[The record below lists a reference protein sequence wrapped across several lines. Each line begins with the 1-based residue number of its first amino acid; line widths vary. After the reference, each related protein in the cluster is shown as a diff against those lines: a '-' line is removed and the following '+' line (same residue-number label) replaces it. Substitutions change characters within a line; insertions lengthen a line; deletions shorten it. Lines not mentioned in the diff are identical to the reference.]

1 MQIEEKKRMNDRKIL
16 TIVRGEEFKLSLK
29 EKIEESD
36 IFYEQYLEAADMLDD
51 IVVISENKEQ
61 IDWRKVEQE
70 NNIIAFC
77 GERGEGKSSAMMTFI
92 NALIKQ
98 DDWNSNLIFDECE
111 NVKKIVFSKPVIID
125 PSTFDNVH
133 NILEVIVA
141 TLYKE
146 FRIRYDKDSSSF
158 ENDKCGELLES
169 FQKVY
174 RIISLL
180 NNPEKMMEE
189 EFDGEANISNL
200 AKMGESTALK
210 RELEKLVKIYLEYM
224 ICETGSKHRKLL
236 IAIDDLDL
244 CNGNAYKMAE
254 QIRKYLIVPD
264 IVIIMALK
272 IEQLQ
277 MCIQEENFKNYRN
290 VLNSGEKP
298 SEFYEEVRNM
308 AEKYITK
315 LIPRSRRIYLP
326 NVKYI
331 YNAKIRYLD
340 RKGKVIYE
348 DKFLDSLN
356 ASLLNMIYIKTG
368 MKFLLNLNSTTWL
381 QANNLRDAVNMI
393 ILLGNMPEPEDDMD
407 FEDNIETFSQYIEKE
422 WIPQNFTM
430 SESRELQTLMKL
442 PYFQMNSEVI
452 YLLQERYDHIKKKYE
467 ILKKD
472 YNMGSSVCFFWIRKW
487 LDDYR
492 KNVYDRDA
500 EKFSYV
506 FHIFYTIHFNKF
518 FRQRRYE
525 ELSHTMGGY
534 IWGNDFNVMFPN
546 AVHGNNVLNRSRFQL
561 LTNTIYNTI
570 TERIGK
576 IFEISSEKLNEKGGR
591 ISKIP
596 ENDSRKEYKMLTW
609 MILGLFS
616 NTFQVRN
623 KNVLSTVNVLTLE
636 RIIYS
641 NYTLMKNLNICMEN
655 YIVGLCDLG
664 QIYDKVNMEMLGIKW
679 EEYENFFINIENNNR
694 EKIAVF
700 RMIFTNIDLIGEFY
714 DYCLNYRDVK
724 EGGEKDDHGR
734 TVAVVNRFFRNVE
747 RFLIE
752 YLDIRIREKLSELV
766 VEDQQGQKRIIDIS
780 ELYADLF
787 LEYDKEWMKTNGKE
801 QEKEKIEEDKSYEE
815 IMKQL
820 NESLLFTISPEE
832 PVLSV
837 SGYLIN
843 RTAQNAKANL
853 DNLIHNIRR
862 YYGINAEKNILEL
875 DTEELEKYYGEILK
889 IYMMNPALPITK
901 KLCEEYKQIV
911 KKYNDIIKE

>member
-1 MQIEEKKRMNDRKIL
+1 MSERKIL
-16 TIVRGEEFKLSLK
+16 TIIRGEEFKLSLK
-29 EKIEESD
+29 EKIEETD
-36 IFYEQYLEAADMLDD
+36 IFYDQYLEAADMLDD
-51 IVVISENKEQ
+51 IVIVDEDKEQ
-61 IDWRKVEQE
+61 MDWRKVEQE

-111 NVKKIVFSKPVIID
+111 NAKKTIFSKPIIID

-141 TLYKE
+141 SLYRE
-146 FRIRYDKDSSSF
+146 FRIRYAKDSDSF
-158 ENDKCGELLES
+158 ENEKGCKLLES

-180 NNPEKMMEE
+180 NNPEKMLEE

-210 RELEKLVKIYLEYM
+210 RELEKLIKVYLEYM
-224 ICETGSKHRKLL
+224 ICEADSKHRKLL

-254 QIRKYLIVPD
+254 QIRKYLIIPE
-264 IVIIMALK
+264 IVIVMALK

-290 VLNSGEKP
+290 VLSGGEKP

-331 YNAKIRYLD
+331 YNARIRYLD

-348 DKFLDSLN
+348 DEFSNSLN
-356 ASLLNMIYIKTG
+356 ASLLNMIYMKTG
-368 MKFLLNLNSTTWL
+368 MRFLLKLNSTSWL

-393 ILLGNMPEPEDDMD
+393 TLLGNMPEPKDDMD

-430 SESRELQTLMKL
+430 AETRELQTLMKL
-442 PYFQMNSEVI
+442 PYFQMNAEVI
-452 YLLQERYDHIKKKYE
+452 YLLQERYDGIKKKYE
-467 ILKKD
+467 IPKTD
-472 YNMGSSVCFFWIRKW
+472 YNMGSSVWFFWIRRW
-487 LDDYR
+487 LDDYKR
-492 KNVYDRDA
+492 NVYDRDA
-500 EKFSYV
+500 EKFAYV
-506 FHIFYTIHFNKF
+506 FHVFYTIYFNELL
-518 FRQRRYE
+518 RQRRYG
-525 ELSHTMGGY
+525 ELGHFMGGY
-534 IWGNDFNVMFPN
+534 VWGNDFDVMFPN
-546 AVHGNNVLNRSRFQL
+546 VVHGNVGLNRSRFQL
-561 LTNTIYNTI
+561 LTNTIYDTI
-570 TERIGK
+570 AEK
-576 IFEISSEKLNEKGGR
+576 IEEIFKISNEKLSENGGR

-596 ENDSRKEYKMLTW
+596 ENDSGKEYKMLTW
-609 MILGLFS
+609 TLLGLFS

-623 KNVLSTVNVLTLE
+623 KNILSSVNILTLDQ
-636 RIIYS
+636 IVYS

-655 YIVGLCDLG
+655 YIVGLCNLG
-664 QIYDKVNMEMLGIKW
+664 QIYYKVNMEMLGISW
-679 EEYENFFINIENNNR
+679 EEYQNFFIKIENNNK
-694 EKIAVF
+694 EKIAAF
-700 RMIFTNIDLIGEFY
+700 RTIFTNIDLISEFY

-724 EGGEKDDHGR
+724 EGGEKDAHGR
-734 TVAVVNRFFRNVE
+734 TVAVVDRFFRNAE
-747 RFLIE
+747 RFLTSYVTTQME
-752 YLDIRIREKLSELV
+752 EKLSELV
-766 VEDQQGQKRIIDIS
+766 VENQQGVKRIIDIS

-787 LEYDKEWMKTNGKE
+787 LEYDKDWMKANGNE
-801 QEKEKIEEDKSYEE
+801 QEKEKTEADEQYEE
-815 IMKQL
+815 IMNQL
-820 NESLLFTISPEE
+820 NEKLLSTISPEE

-843 RTAQNAKANL
+843 RSAQNVKINL

-862 YYGINAEKNILEL
+862 YYGINEAKNILKL
-875 DTEELEKYYGEILK
+875 DTAKLKRYYSDILK
-889 IYMMNPALPITK
+889 IYVVNPTLQVPK
-901 KLCEEYKQIV
+901 ELSEEYKQIV
-911 KKYNDIIKE
+911 KQYNDVIKE

>member
-1 MQIEEKKRMNDRKIL
+1 MSERKVL
-16 TIVRGEEFKLSLK
+16 TIIRGEEFKLSLK
-29 EKIEESD
+29 EKIEETD
-36 IFYEQYLEAADMLDD
+36 IFYDQYLEAADMLDD
-51 IVVISENKEQ
+51 IVIVDEDKEQ
-61 IDWRKVEQE
+61 MDWRKVEQE

-111 NVKKIVFSKPVIID
+111 NAKKTIFSKPIIID

-141 TLYKE
+141 SLYRE
-146 FRIRYDKDSSSF
+146 FRIRYAKDSDSF
-158 ENDKCGELLES
+158 ENEKGCKLLES

-180 NNPEKMMEE
+180 NNPEKMLEE

-210 RELEKLVKIYLEYM
+210 RELEKLIKVYLEYM
-224 ICETGSKHRKLL
+224 ICEADSKHRKLL

-254 QIRKYLIVPD
+254 QIRKYLIIPE
-264 IVIIMALK
+264 IVIVMALK

-290 VLNSGEKP
+290 VLSGGEKP

-331 YNAKIRYLD
+331 YNARIRYLD

-348 DKFLDSLN
+348 DEFSNSLN
-356 ASLLNMIYIKTG
+356 ASLLNMIYMKTG
-368 MKFLLNLNSTTWL
+368 MRFLLKLNSTSWL

-393 ILLGNMPEPEDDMD
+393 TLLGNMPEPKDDMD

-430 SESRELQTLMKL
+430 AETRELQMLMKL
-442 PYFQMNSEVI
+442 PYFQMNAEVI
-452 YLLQERYDHIKKKYE
+452 YLLQERYDGIKKKYE
-467 ILKKD
+467 ISKTD
-472 YNMGSSVCFFWIRKW
+472 YNMGSSVWFFWIRRW
-487 LDDYR
+487 LDDYKR
-492 KNVYDRDA
+492 NVYDRDA
-500 EKFSYV
+500 EKFAYV
-506 FHIFYTIHFNKF
+506 FHVFYTIYFNELL
-518 FRQRRYE
+518 RQRRYG
-525 ELSHTMGGY
+525 ELSHFMGGY
-534 IWGNDFNVMFPN
+534 VWGNDFDVMFPN
-546 AVHGNNVLNRSRFQL
+546 VVHGNIGLNRSRFQL

-570 TERIGK
+570 TEK
-576 IFEISSEKLNEKGGR
+576 IEEIFKMPSEKLSENGGR

-596 ENDSRKEYKMLTW
+596 ENDSRREYKMLTW
-609 MILGLFS
+609 MLLGLFS

-623 KNVLSTVNVLTLE
+623 KNILSSVNILTLDQ
-636 RIIYS
+636 IIYS
-641 NYTLMKNLNICMEN
+641 NYTLMKNLNICIEN
-655 YIVGLCDLG
+655 YIVGLCNLG
-664 QIYDKVNMEMLGIKW
+664 QIYYKVNMEMLGISW
-679 EEYENFFINIENNNR
+679 EEYQNFFMKIENNNK
-694 EKIAVF
+694 EKIVAF
-700 RMIFTNIDLIGEFY
+700 RTIFTNIDLISEFY
-714 DYCLNYRDVK
+714 DYCLNQRDVK
-724 EGGEKDDHGR
+724 EGGEKDAHGR
-734 TVAVVNRFFRNVE
+734 TVAVVDRFFRNAE
-747 RFLIE
+747 RFFTSYVITQMK
-752 YLDIRIREKLSELV
+752 EKLSELI
-766 VEDQQGQKRIIDIS
+766 VENQQGVKRIINIS

-787 LEYDKEWMKTNGKE
+787 LEYDRDWMKANGKE
-801 QEKEKIEEDKSYEE
+801 QEKEKIETDEQYEE

-820 NESLLFTISPEE
+820 NERLLSTISPEE

-843 RTAQNAKANL
+843 RSAQNIKINL

-862 YYGINAEKNILEL
+862 YYGINEEKNILKL
-875 DTEELEKYYGEILK
+875 DTERLKRYYGDILK
-889 IYMMNPALPITK
+889 IYVVNPTLQVPK
-901 KLCEEYKQIV
+901 ELSEEYKQIV
-911 KKYNDIIKE
+911 KQYNDVIKE

>member
-1 MQIEEKKRMNDRKIL
+1 MSERKIL
-16 TIVRGEEFKLSLK
+16 TIIRGEEFKLSLK
-29 EKIEESD
+29 EKIEETD
-36 IFYEQYLEAADMLDD
+36 IFYDQYLEAADMLDD
-51 IVVISENKEQ
+51 IVIVDEDKEQ
-61 IDWRKVEQE
+61 MDWRKVEQE

-111 NVKKIVFSKPVIID
+111 NAKKTIFSKPIIID

-141 TLYKE
+141 SLYRE
-146 FRIRYDKDSSSF
+146 FRIRYAKDSDSF
-158 ENDKCGELLES
+158 ENEKGCKLLES

-180 NNPEKMMEE
+180 NNPEKMLEE

-210 RELEKLVKIYLEYM
+210 RELEKLIKVYLEYM
-224 ICETGSKHRKLL
+224 ICEADSKHRKLL

-254 QIRKYLIVPD
+254 QIRKYLIIPE
-264 IVIIMALK
+264 IVIVMALK

-290 VLNSGEKP
+290 VLSGGEKP

-331 YNAKIRYLD
+331 YNARIRYLD

-348 DKFLDSLN
+348 DEFSNSLN
-356 ASLLNMIYIKTG
+356 ASLLNMIYMKTG
-368 MKFLLNLNSTTWL
+368 MRFLLKLNSTSWL

-393 ILLGNMPEPEDDMD
+393 TLLGNMPEPKDDMD

-430 SESRELQTLMKL
+430 AETRELQTLMKL
-442 PYFQMNSEVI
+442 PYFQMNAEVI
-452 YLLQERYDHIKKKYE
+452 YLLQERYDGIKKKYE
-467 ILKKD
+467 IPKTD
-472 YNMGSSVCFFWIRKW
+472 YNMGSSVWFFWIRRW
-487 LDDYR
+487 LDDYKR
-492 KNVYDRDA
+492 NVYDRDA
-500 EKFSYV
+500 EKFAYV
-506 FHIFYTIHFNKF
+506 FHVFYTIYFNELL
-518 FRQRRYE
+518 RQRRYR
-525 ELSHTMGGY
+525 ELSHFMGGY
-534 IWGNDFNVMFPN
+534 VWGNDFDVMFPN
-546 AVHGNNVLNRSRFQL
+546 VVHGNVGLNRSRFQL
-561 LTNTIYNTI
+561 LTNTIYDTI
-570 TERIGK
+570 AEK
-576 IFEISSEKLNEKGGR
+576 IEEIFKTSNEKLSENGGR

-596 ENDSRKEYKMLTW
+596 ENDSGKEYKMLTW
-609 MILGLFS
+609 TLLGLFS

-623 KNVLSTVNVLTLE
+623 KNILSSVNILTLDQ
-636 RIIYS
+636 IIYS

-655 YIVGLCDLG
+655 YIVGLCNLG
-664 QIYDKVNMEMLGIKW
+664 QIYYKVNMEMLGISW
-679 EEYENFFINIENNNR
+679 EEYQNFFIKIENNNK
-694 EKIAVF
+694 EKIAAF
-700 RMIFTNIDLIGEFY
+700 RTIFTNIDLISEFY

-724 EGGEKDDHGR
+724 EGGEKDAHGR
-734 TVAVVNRFFRNVE
+734 TVAVVDRFFRNAE
-747 RFLIE
+747 RFLKME
-752 YLDIRIREKLSELV
+752 EKLSELV
-766 VEDQQGQKRIIDIS
+766 VENQQGVKRIIDIS

-787 LEYDKEWMKTNGKE
+787 LEYDKDWMKANGNE
-801 QEKEKIEEDKSYEE
+801 QEKEKTEADEQYEE
-815 IMKQL
+815 IMNQL
-820 NESLLFTISPEE
+820 NEKLLSTISPEE

-843 RTAQNAKANL
+843 RSAQNVKINL

-862 YYGINAEKNILEL
+862 YYGINEAKNILKL
-875 DTEELEKYYGEILK
+875 DTAKLKRYYSDILK
-889 IYMMNPALPITK
+889 IYVVNPTLQVPK
-901 KLCEEYKQIV
+901 ELSEEYKQVV
-911 KKYNDIIKE
+911 KQYNDVIKE

>member
-1 MQIEEKKRMNDRKIL
+1 MSERKIL
-16 TIVRGEEFKLSLK
+16 TIIRGEEFKLSLK
-29 EKIEESD
+29 EKIEETD
-36 IFYEQYLEAADMLDD
+36 IFYDQYLEAADMLDD
-51 IVVISENKEQ
+51 IVIVDEDKEQ
-61 IDWRKVEQE
+61 MDWRKVEQE

-111 NVKKIVFSKPVIID
+111 NAKKTIFSKPIIID

-141 TLYKE
+141 SLYRE
-146 FRIRYDKDSSSF
+146 FRIRYAKDSDSF
-158 ENDKCGELLES
+158 ENEKGCKLLES

-180 NNPEKMMEE
+180 NNPEKMLEE

-210 RELEKLVKIYLEYM
+210 RELEKLIKVYLEYM
-224 ICETGSKHRKLL
+224 ICEADSKHRKLL

-254 QIRKYLIVPD
+254 QIRKYLIIPE
-264 IVIIMALK
+264 IVIVMALK

-290 VLNSGEKP
+290 VLSGGEKP

-331 YNAKIRYLD
+331 YNARIRYLD

-348 DKFLDSLN
+348 DEFSNSLN
-356 ASLLNMIYIKTG
+356 ASLLNMIYMKTG
-368 MKFLLNLNSTTWL
+368 MRFLLKLNSTSWL

-393 ILLGNMPEPEDDMD
+393 TLLGNMPEPKDDMD

-430 SESRELQTLMKL
+430 AETRELQTLMKL
-442 PYFQMNSEVI
+442 PYFQMNAEVI
-452 YLLQERYDHIKKKYE
+452 YLLQERYDGIKKKYE
-467 ILKKD
+467 IPKTD
-472 YNMGSSVCFFWIRKW
+472 YNMGSSVWFFWIRRW
-487 LDDYR
+487 LDDYKR
-492 KNVYDRDA
+492 NVYDRDA
-500 EKFSYV
+500 EKFAYV
-506 FHIFYTIHFNKF
+506 FHVFYTIYFNELL
-518 FRQRRYE
+518 RQRRYG
-525 ELSHTMGGY
+525 ELSHFMGGY
-534 IWGNDFNVMFPN
+534 VWGNDFDVMFPN
-546 AVHGNNVLNRSRFQL
+546 VVHGNVGLNRSRFQL
-561 LTNTIYNTI
+561 LTNTIYDTI
-570 TERIGK
+570 AEK
-576 IFEISSEKLNEKGGR
+576 IEEIFKISNEKLSENGGR

-596 ENDSRKEYKMLTW
+596 ENDSGKEYKMLTW
-609 MILGLFS
+609 TLLGLFS

-623 KNVLSTVNVLTLE
+623 KNILSSVNILTLDQ
-636 RIIYS
+636 IIYS

-655 YIVGLCDLG
+655 YIVGLCNLG
-664 QIYDKVNMEMLGIKW
+664 QIYYKVNMEMLGISW
-679 EEYENFFINIENNNR
+679 EEYQNFFIKIENNNK
-694 EKIAVF
+694 EKIAAF
-700 RMIFTNIDLIGEFY
+700 RTIFTNIDLISEFY

-724 EGGEKDDHGR
+724 EGGEKDAHGR
-734 TVAVVNRFFRNVE
+734 TVAVVDRFFRNAE
-747 RFLIE
+747 RFLTSYVTTQME
-752 YLDIRIREKLSELV
+752 EKLSELV
-766 VEDQQGQKRIIDIS
+766 VENQQGVKRIIDIS

-787 LEYDKEWMKTNGKE
+787 LEYDKDWMKANGNE
-801 QEKEKIEEDKSYEE
+801 QEKEKTEADEQYEE
-815 IMKQL
+815 IMNQL
-820 NESLLFTISPEE
+820 NEKLLSTISPEE

-843 RTAQNAKANL
+843 RSAQNVKINL

-862 YYGINAEKNILEL
+862 YYGINEAKNILKL
-875 DTEELEKYYGEILK
+875 DTAKLKRYYSDILK
-889 IYMMNPALPITK
+889 IYVVNPTLQVPK
-901 KLCEEYKQIV
+901 ELSEEYKQIV
-911 KKYNDIIKE
+911 KQYNDVIKE

>member
-1 MQIEEKKRMNDRKIL
+1 MSERKIL
-16 TIVRGEEFKLSLK
+16 TIIRGEEFKLSLK
-29 EKIEESD
+29 EKIEETD
-36 IFYEQYLEAADMLDD
+36 IFYDQYLEAADMLDD
-51 IVVISENKEQ
+51 IVIVNEDKEQ
-61 IDWRKVEQE
+61 MDWRKVEQE

-111 NVKKIVFSKPVIID
+111 NAKKTIFSKPIIID

-141 TLYKE
+141 SLYRE
-146 FRIRYDKDSSSF
+146 FRIRYAKDSDSF
-158 ENDKCGELLES
+158 ENEKGCKLLES

-180 NNPEKMMEE
+180 NNPEKMLEE

-210 RELEKLVKIYLEYM
+210 RELEKLIKVYLEYM
-224 ICETGSKHRKLL
+224 ICEADSKHRKLL

-254 QIRKYLIVPD
+254 QIRKYLIIPE
-264 IVIIMALK
+264 IVIVMALK

-290 VLNSGEKP
+290 VLSGGEKP

-331 YNAKIRYLD
+331 YNARIRYLD

-348 DKFLDSLN
+348 DEFSNSLN
-356 ASLLNMIYIKTG
+356 ASLLNMIYMKTG
-368 MKFLLNLNSTTWL
+368 MRFLLKLNSTSWL

-393 ILLGNMPEPEDDMD
+393 TLLGNMPEPKDDMD

-430 SESRELQTLMKL
+430 AETRELQTLMKL
-442 PYFQMNSEVI
+442 PYFQMNAEVI
-452 YLLQERYDHIKKKYE
+452 YLLQERYDGIKKKYE
-467 ILKKD
+467 IPKTD
-472 YNMGSSVCFFWIRKW
+472 YNMGSSVWFFWIRRW
-487 LDDYR
+487 LDDYKR
-492 KNVYDRDA
+492 NVYDRDA
-500 EKFSYV
+500 EKFAYV
-506 FHIFYTIHFNKF
+506 FHVFYTIYFNELL
-518 FRQRRYE
+518 RQRRYG
-525 ELSHTMGGY
+525 ELGHFMGGY
-534 IWGNDFNVMFPN
+534 VWGNDFDVMFPN
-546 AVHGNNVLNRSRFQL
+546 VVHGNVGLNRSRFQL
-561 LTNTIYNTI
+561 LTNTIYDTI
-570 TERIGK
+570 AEK
-576 IFEISSEKLNEKGGR
+576 IEEIFKISNEKLSENGGR

-596 ENDSRKEYKMLTW
+596 ENDSGKEYKMLTW
-609 MILGLFS
+609 TLLGLFS

-623 KNVLSTVNVLTLE
+623 KNILSSVNILTLDQ
-636 RIIYS
+636 IIYS

-655 YIVGLCDLG
+655 YIVGLCNLG
-664 QIYDKVNMEMLGIKW
+664 QIYYKVNMEMLGISW
-679 EEYENFFINIENNNR
+679 EEYQNFFIKIENNNK
-694 EKIAVF
+694 EKIAAF
-700 RMIFTNIDLIGEFY
+700 RTIFTNIDLISEFY

-724 EGGEKDDHGR
+724 EGGEKDAHGR
-734 TVAVVNRFFRNVE
+734 TVAVVDRFFRNAE
-747 RFLIE
+747 RFLTSYVTTQME
-752 YLDIRIREKLSELV
+752 EKLSELV
-766 VEDQQGQKRIIDIS
+766 VENQQGVKRIIDIS

-787 LEYDKEWMKTNGKE
+787 LEYDKDWMKANGNE
-801 QEKEKIEEDKSYEE
+801 QEKEKTEADEQYEE
-815 IMKQL
+815 IMNQL
-820 NESLLFTISPEE
+820 NEKLLSTISPEE

-843 RTAQNAKANL
+843 RSAQNVKINL

-862 YYGINAEKNILEL
+862 YYGINEAKNILKL
-875 DTEELEKYYGEILK
+875 DTAKLKRYYGDILK
-889 IYMMNPALPITK
+889 IYVVNPTLQVPK
-901 KLCEEYKQIV
+901 ELSEEYKQIV
-911 KKYNDIIKE
+911 KLYNDVIKE

>member
-1 MQIEEKKRMNDRKIL
+1 MSERKIL
-16 TIVRGEEFKLSLK
+16 TIIRGEEFKLSLK
-29 EKIEESD
+29 EKIEETD
-36 IFYEQYLEAADMLDD
+36 IFYDQYLEAADMLDD
-51 IVVISENKEQ
+51 IVIVDEDKEQ
-61 IDWRKVEQE
+61 MDWRKVEQK

-111 NVKKIVFSKPVIID
+111 NAKKTIFSKPIIID

-141 TLYKE
+141 SLYRE
-146 FRIRYDKDSSSF
+146 FRIRYAKDSDSF
-158 ENDKCGELLES
+158 ENEKGCKLLES

-180 NNPEKMMEE
+180 NNPEKMLEE
-189 EFDGEANISNL
+189 EFDGEATISNL

-210 RELEKLVKIYLEYM
+210 RELQKLIKVYLEYM
-224 ICETGSKHRKLL
+224 ICEADSKHRKLL

-254 QIRKYLIVPD
+254 QIRKYLIIPE
-264 IVIIMALK
+264 IVIVMALK

-290 VLNSGEKP
+290 VLSGGEKP

-331 YNAKIRYLD
+331 YNARIRYVD
-340 RKGKVIYE
+340 RKEKVIYE
-348 DKFLDSLN
+348 DEFSNSLN
-356 ASLLNMIYIKTG
+356 ASLLNMIYMKTG
-368 MKFLLNLNSTTWL
+368 MKFLLKLNSTSWL

-393 ILLGNMPEPEDDMD
+393 TLLGNMPEPKDDMD

-430 SESRELQTLMKL
+430 AETRELQTLMKL
-442 PYFQMNSEVI
+442 PYFQMNAEVI
-452 YLLQERYDHIKKKYE
+452 YLLQEKYDGIKKKYE
-467 ILKKD
+467 IPKTD
-472 YNMGSSVCFFWIRKW
+472 YNMGSSVWFFWIRRW
-487 LDDYR
+487 LDDYKR
-492 KNVYDRDA
+492 NVYDRDA
-500 EKFSYV
+500 EKFAYV
-506 FHIFYTIHFNKF
+506 FHVFYTIYFNELL
-518 FRQRRYE
+518 RQRRYG
-525 ELSHTMGGY
+525 ELSHFMGGY
-534 IWGNDFNVMFPN
+534 VWGNDFDVMFPN
-546 AVHGNNVLNRSRFQL
+546 VVHGNVGLNRSRFQL
-561 LTNTIYNTI
+561 LTNTIYDTI
-570 TERIGK
+570 AEK
-576 IFEISSEKLNEKGGR
+576 IEEIFKISNEKLSENGGR

-596 ENDSRKEYKMLTW
+596 ENDSGKEYKMLTW
-609 MILGLFS
+609 TLLGLFS

-623 KNVLSTVNVLTLE
+623 KNILSSVNILTLDQ
-636 RIIYS
+636 IIYS

-655 YIVGLCDLG
+655 YIVGLCNLG
-664 QIYDKVNMEMLGIKW
+664 QIYYKVNMEMLGISW
-679 EEYENFFINIENNNR
+679 EEYQNFFIKIENNNK

-700 RMIFTNIDLIGEFY
+700 RTIFTNIDLISEFY

-724 EGGEKDDHGR
+724 EGGEKDAHGR
-734 TVAVVNRFFRNVE
+734 TVAVVDRFFRNAE
-747 RFLIE
+747 RFLTSYVTTQME
-752 YLDIRIREKLSELV
+752 EKLSELV
-766 VEDQQGQKRIIDIS
+766 VENQQGVKRIIDIS

-787 LEYDKEWMKTNGKE
+787 LEYDKDWMKANGNE
-801 QEKEKIEEDKSYEE
+801 QEKEKTEADEQYEE
-815 IMKQL
+815 IMNQL
-820 NESLLFTISPEE
+820 NEKLLSTISPEE

-843 RTAQNAKANL
+843 RSAQNVKINL

-862 YYGINAEKNILEL
+862 YYGINEAKNILKL
-875 DTEELEKYYGEILK
+875 DTAKLKRYYSDILK
-889 IYMMNPALPITK
+889 IYVVNPTLQVPK
-901 KLCEEYKQIV
+901 ELSEEYKQVV
-911 KKYNDIIKE
+911 KQYNDVIKE

>member
-1 MQIEEKKRMNDRKIL
+1 MSERKIL
-16 TIVRGEEFKLSLK
+16 TIIRGEEFKLSLK
-29 EKIEESD
+29 EKIEETD
-36 IFYEQYLEAADMLDD
+36 IFYDQYLEAADMLDD
-51 IVVISENKEQ
+51 IVIVDEDKEQ
-61 IDWRKVEQE
+61 MDWRKVEQE

-92 NALIKQ
+92 NALTKQ

-111 NVKKIVFSKPVIID
+111 NVKKTIFSKPVIID

-141 TLYKE
+141 TLYRE
-146 FRIRYDKDSSSF
+146 FHIRYAKDSDSF
-158 ENDKCGELLES
+158 ENDKCGKLLES

-200 AKMGESTALK
+200 AKMGESTILK
-210 RELEKLVKIYLEYM
+210 RELEKLIKVYLEYM
-224 ICETGSKHRKLL
+224 ICEADSKHRKLL

-254 QIRKYLIVPD
+254 QIRKYLIIPE
-264 IVIIMALK
+264 IVIVMALK

-290 VLNSGEKP
+290 VLSGGEKP

-331 YNAKIRYLD
+331 YNARIRYVD

-348 DKFLDSLN
+348 DEFSNSLN
-356 ASLLNMIYIKTG
+356 ASLLNMIYMKTG
-368 MKFLLNLNSTTWL
+368 MKFLLKLNSTSWL

-393 ILLGNMPEPEDDMD
+393 TLLGNMPEPEDDMD
-407 FEDNIETFSQYIEKE
+407 FEDNIEMFSQYIEKE

-430 SESRELQTLMKL
+430 AETRELQTLMKL
-442 PYFQMNSEVI
+442 PYFQMNAEVI
-452 YLLQERYDHIKKKYE
+452 YLLQEKYDGIKKKYE
-467 ILKKD
+467 IPKTD
-472 YNMGSSVCFFWIRKW
+472 YNMGSSVWFFWIRRW
-487 LDDYR
+487 LDDYKR
-492 KNVYDRDA
+492 NVYDRDA
-500 EKFSYV
+500 EKFAYV
-506 FHIFYTIHFNKF
+506 FHVFYTIYFNELL
-518 FRQRRYE
+518 RQRRYG
-525 ELSHTMGGY
+525 ELSHFMGGY
-534 IWGNDFNVMFPN
+534 VWGNDFDVMFPN
-546 AVHGNNVLNRSRFQL
+546 VVHGNVGLNRSRFQL
-561 LTNTIYNTI
+561 LTNTIYDTI
-570 TERIGK
+570 AEK
-576 IFEISSEKLNEKGGR
+576 IEEIFKISNEKLSENGGR

-596 ENDSRKEYKMLTW
+596 ENDLGKEYKMLTW
-609 MILGLFS
+609 TLLGLFS

-623 KNVLSTVNVLTLE
+623 KNILSSVNILTLDQ
-636 RIIYS
+636 IIYS

-655 YIVGLCDLG
+655 YIVGLCNLG
-664 QIYDKVNMEMLGIKW
+664 QIYYKVNMEMLGISW
-679 EEYENFFINIENNNR
+679 EEYQNFFIKIENNNK

-700 RMIFTNIDLIGEFY
+700 RTIFTNIDLISEFY

-724 EGGEKDDHGR
+724 EGGEKDAHGR
-734 TVAVVNRFFRNVE
+734 TVAVVDRFFRNAE
-747 RFLIE
+747 RFLTSYVTTQME
-752 YLDIRIREKLSELV
+752 EKLSELV
-766 VEDQQGQKRIIDIS
+766 VENQQGVKRIIDIS

-787 LEYDKEWMKTNGKE
+787 LEYDKDWMKANGNE
-801 QEKEKIEEDKSYEE
+801 QEKEKTEADEQYEE
-815 IMKQL
+815 IMNQL
-820 NESLLFTISPEE
+820 NEKLLSTISPEE

-843 RTAQNAKANL
+843 RSAQNVKINL

-862 YYGINAEKNILEL
+862 YYGINEAKNILKL
-875 DTEELEKYYGEILK
+875 DTAKLKRYYSDILK
-889 IYMMNPALPITK
+889 IYVVNPTLQVPK
-901 KLCEEYKQIV
+901 ELSEEYNQVVKQ
-911 KKYNDIIKE
+911 YNDVIKE

>member
-1 MQIEEKKRMNDRKIL
+1 MSERKIL
-16 TIVRGEEFKLSLK
+16 TIIRGEEFKLSLK
-29 EKIEESD
+29 EKIEETD
-36 IFYEQYLEAADMLDD
+36 IFYDQYLEAADMLDD
-51 IVVISENKEQ
+51 IVIVDEDKEQ
-61 IDWRKVEQE
+61 MDWRKVEQE

-111 NVKKIVFSKPVIID
+111 NAKKTIFSKPIIID

-141 TLYKE
+141 SLYRE
-146 FRIRYDKDSSSF
+146 FRIRYAKDSDSF
-158 ENDKCGELLES
+158 ENEKGCKLLES

-180 NNPEKMMEE
+180 NNPEKMLEE

-210 RELEKLVKIYLEYM
+210 RELEKLIKVYLEYM
-224 ICETGSKHRKLL
+224 ICEADSKHRKLL

-254 QIRKYLIVPD
+254 QIRKYLIIPE
-264 IVIIMALK
+264 IVIVMALK

-290 VLNSGEKP
+290 VLSGGEKP
-298 SEFYEEVRNM
+298 SGFYEEVRNM

-331 YNAKIRYLD
+331 YNARIRYLD

-348 DKFLDSLN
+348 DEFSNSLN
-356 ASLLNMIYIKTG
+356 ASLLNMIYMKTG
-368 MKFLLNLNSTTWL
+368 MRFLLKLNSTSWL

-393 ILLGNMPEPEDDMD
+393 TLLGNMPEPKDDMD

-430 SESRELQTLMKL
+430 AETRELQMLMKL
-442 PYFQMNSEVI
+442 PYFQMNAEVI
-452 YLLQERYDHIKKKYE
+452 YLLQERYDGIKKKYE
-467 ILKKD
+467 ISKTD
-472 YNMGSSVCFFWIRKW
+472 YNMGSSVWFFWIRRW
-487 LDDYR
+487 LDDYKR
-492 KNVYDRDA
+492 NVYDRDA
-500 EKFSYV
+500 EKFAYV
-506 FHIFYTIHFNKF
+506 FHVFYTIYFNELL
-518 FRQRRYE
+518 RQRRYG
-525 ELSHTMGGY
+525 ELSHFMGGY
-534 IWGNDFNVMFPN
+534 VWGNDFDVMFPN
-546 AVHGNNVLNRSRFQL
+546 VVHGNIGLNRSRFQL

-570 TERIGK
+570 TEK
-576 IFEISSEKLNEKGGR
+576 IEEIFKMPSEKLSENGGR

-596 ENDSRKEYKMLTW
+596 ENDSRREYKMLTW
-609 MILGLFS
+609 MLLGLFS

-623 KNVLSTVNVLTLE
+623 KNILSSVNILTLDQ
-636 RIIYS
+636 IIYS
-641 NYTLMKNLNICMEN
+641 NYTLMKNLNICIEN
-655 YIVGLCDLG
+655 YIVGLCNLG
-664 QIYDKVNMEMLGIKW
+664 QIYYKVNMEMLGISW
-679 EEYENFFINIENNNR
+679 EEYQNFFMKIENNNK
-694 EKIAVF
+694 EKIVAF
-700 RMIFTNIDLIGEFY
+700 RTIFTNIDLISEFY
-714 DYCLNYRDVK
+714 DYCLNQRDVK
-724 EGGEKDDHGR
+724 EGGEKDAHGR
-734 TVAVVNRFFRNVE
+734 TVAVVDRFFRNAE
-747 RFLIE
+747 RFFTSYVITQMK
-752 YLDIRIREKLSELV
+752 EKLSELI
-766 VEDQQGQKRIIDIS
+766 VENQQGVKRIINIS

-787 LEYDKEWMKTNGKE
+787 LEYDRDWMKANGKE
-801 QEKEKIEEDKSYEE
+801 QEKEKIETDEQYEE

-820 NESLLFTISPEE
+820 NERLLSTISPEE

-843 RTAQNAKANL
+843 RSAQNIKINL

-862 YYGINAEKNILEL
+862 YYGINEEKNILKL
-875 DTEELEKYYGEILK
+875 DTERLKRYYGDILK
-889 IYMMNPALPITK
+889 IYVVNPTLQVPK
-901 KLCEEYKQIV
+901 ELSEEYKQIV
-911 KKYNDIIKE
+911 KQYNDVIKE